1 MVTLSSSSNFR
12 VNVLPLELCNHLLMD
27 ASMHPFLLSLNL
39 YFFNVHW
46 RCRCSY
52 TTFSVPAFLN
62 NIKECRAG
70 SMRSDSLWMRN
81 VGSETEGQVLKEA
94 LGTEKDI
101 QWYSLVM
108 TFLVTQEA
116 FLLAFVNI
124 LNSLSALGNA
134 IFAFWARKEHYL
146 SFNEPGLHSLWMW
159 TILFTSGIHL
169 FNHKMLVKKERI

>member
-1 MVTLSSSSNFR
+1 MQ
-12 VNVLPLELCNHLLMD
+12 
-27 ASMHPFLLSLNL
+27 
-39 YFFNVHW
+39 
-46 RCRCSY
+46 
-52 TTFSVPAFLN
+52 
-62 NIKECRAG
+62 
-70 SMRSDSLWMRN
+70 N

-134 IFAFWARKEHYL
+134 ILAF
-146 SFNEPGLHSLWMW
+146 
-159 TILFTSGIHL
+159 
-169 FNHKMLVKKERI
+169 